1 MRICVRERAHGTY
14 SKLLNV
20 SLGVPC
26 HTDYDSGVIKRR
38 DHSGI
43 IPVGYACSYSF
54 MPLGLGYP
62 EGVFRHNCGPLVSFI
77 FVVHCINMDIADN
90 KTRGIGG
97 CAVGPLVSGS

>member
-1 MRICVRERAHGTY
+1 MRICVGEKAHGTY

-43 IPVGYACSYSF
+43 IPVGYLWSYSF
-54 MPLGLGYP
+54 MLLGFGM
-62 EGVFRHNCGPLVSFI
+62 S
-77 FVVHCINMDIADN
+77 
-90 KTRGIGG
+90 
-97 CAVGPLVSGS
+97 